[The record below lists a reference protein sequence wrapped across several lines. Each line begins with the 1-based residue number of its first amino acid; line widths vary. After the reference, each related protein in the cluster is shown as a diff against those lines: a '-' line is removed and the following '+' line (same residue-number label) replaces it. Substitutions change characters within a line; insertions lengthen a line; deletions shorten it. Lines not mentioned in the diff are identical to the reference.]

1 MAAPKVTYGTDVITV
16 QIPGL
21 MREPYHMRSRGEVNK
36 LINDLIDAMH
46 LVWPAAD
53 RIGLPNGYRQQ

>member
-1 MAAPKVTYGTDVITV
+1 
-16 QIPGL
+16 

-53 RIGLPNGYRQQ
+53 RIGLPNGYGQQ